1 MVDYSDIR
9 CTSPSIAFFFAR
21 LGAFL
26 GSLSGHCPWVG
37 GFVLGDSGLK
47 LALVSLY
54 PLLHQSLDWFRSMR
68 EVLRRERMGLE
79 IRSSDLETGP
89 SSKAGTVGLT
99 QTSLLLYPHLPTFL
113 FRPHPNHF
121 TPSKRSFP

>member
-89 SSKAGTVGLT
+89 SSKAGTAGINT
-99 QTSLLLYPHLPTFL
+99 DIIASIPASPHLSVS
-113 FRPHPNHF
+113 
-121 TPSKRSFP
+121 PSS